1 MKYLIVK
8 YAEESCE
15 CEPICVTDDKS
26 KYGIGY
32 LVYEIKSNGKLKLIK
47 DYDIATKTGSAL
59 YSWNNPMYDYVK
71 TRTPDNI
78 YVKWEGKERT
88 KFSKSE
94 IRDIIK
100 QAHFAEDI
108 DYIIKQIKIWG
119 TYSEEVDGKW
129 IVFGEYR
136 DTEYDTGY

>member
-32 LVYEIKSNGKLKLIK
+32 LVYEIKNNGKLKLIK
-47 DYDIATKTGSAL
+47 DYDIAVKTGSAL
-59 YSWNNPMYDYVK
+59 YSWNNAMDDYLEK
-71 TRTPDNI
+71 HAPDKI
-78 YVKWEGKERT
+78 FAKWEGKAAA
-88 KFSKSE
+88 KFSENE

-100 QAHFAEDI
+100 QAHFTEDV
-108 DYIIKQIKIWG
+108 DDIIEQIKNWG
-119 TYSEEVDGKW
+119 THGEEIDGKW
-129 IVFGEYR
+129 VVFGEYR
-136 DTEYDTGY
+136 DTEYDIGY